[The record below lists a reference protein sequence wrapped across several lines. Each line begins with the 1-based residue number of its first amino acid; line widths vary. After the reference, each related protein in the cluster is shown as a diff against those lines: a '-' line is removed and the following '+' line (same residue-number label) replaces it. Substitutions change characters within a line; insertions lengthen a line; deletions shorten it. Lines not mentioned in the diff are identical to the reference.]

1 MSFSSPRDRALF
13 LSYARADESD
23 DGFIQSLHQ
32 KLGEAGYAT
41 WWDRVDMPS
50 RGLAFMH
57 EIRRAIDGARRLLVV
72 LGPRVAE
79 SEYVR
84 AEWQHALATSKIVI
98 PLLRAGGA
106 DTVPPELRPLH
117 FVDVRPERPFNDA
130 WAELL
135 RQVSAPDPALGELFG
150 RIPELPPH
158 HRPRPHLTG
167 ALADGILGDLAGR

>member
-1 MSFSSPRDRALF
+1 MSFLSPRDRALF

-23 DGFIQSLHQ
+23 EDFIPRLHQ
-32 KLGEAGYAT
+32 KLGEAGYSA
-41 WWDRVDMPS
+41 WWDRVDRPS

-72 LGPRVAE
+72 LRPHAAG
-79 SEYVR
+79 SEYGR

-98 PLLRAGGA
+98 PLLRVGGT

-117 FVDVRPERPFNDA
+117 FVDVRPERPFKEA

-135 RQVSAPDPALGELFG
+135 LAWRPPACWPEGDGLSLSSPSRGPAPVRA
-150 RIPELPPH
+150 
-158 HRPRPHLTG
+158 
-167 ALADGILGDLAGR
+167 